1 MIGSVLSMEAL
12 HHLTGLAEPATLGTS
27 VALDLRTLEVK
38 REPIARRLD
47 CTVCR
52 DA

>member
-1 MIGSVLSMEAL
+1 MEAR

-38 REPIARRLD
+38 REPIARQLD
-47 CTVCR
+47 WPVCR